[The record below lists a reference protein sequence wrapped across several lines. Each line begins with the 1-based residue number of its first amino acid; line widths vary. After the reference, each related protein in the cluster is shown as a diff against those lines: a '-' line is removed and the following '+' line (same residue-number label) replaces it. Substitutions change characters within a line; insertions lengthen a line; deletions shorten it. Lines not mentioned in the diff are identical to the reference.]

1 MKKLSKGDIL
11 PDKSRNFNI
20 FEVKETGNKMTAF
33 QYTLVW
39 SKPDNFVD
47 AKDFMI
53 KIYKV
58 IQKKKKLQ

>member
-1 MKKLSKGDIL
+1 MKKPSTGNIL
-11 PDKSRNFNI
+11 PDISRNFRA
-20 FEVKETGNKMTAF
+20 FEVKETGNKMTVF

-47 AKDFMI
+47 VKYFIM

-58 IQKKKKLQ
+58 IKKGKKLP